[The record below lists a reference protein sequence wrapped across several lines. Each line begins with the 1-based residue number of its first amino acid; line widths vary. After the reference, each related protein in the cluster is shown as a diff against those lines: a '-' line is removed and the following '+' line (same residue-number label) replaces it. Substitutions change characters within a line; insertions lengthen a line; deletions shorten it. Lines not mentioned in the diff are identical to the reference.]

1 MNADRRWLSLLLATA
16 AVAQGPTAPTALA
29 AHEPTAAIADEALVD
44 TDGDGRAEL
53 ICITATGRISRLRIV
68 DGAFATA
75 GELQLRDPSHSLLA
89 FADIDP
95 APGIELVVCDG
106 SGAIWLPWPN
116 GGATPEPKPL
126 ARRARCQLPLGRPQL
141 SPFVQDLDR
150 DGRLDLLVPQLQGVL
165 PFVQEAPAAD
175 GAPVFRALELL
186 PVKAQVELDE
196 VTRGSDQ
203 ERIGALV
210 IPRIE
215 TQDLDGD
222 GRPDLLFRD
231 DLVHT
236 FHLQGGDGKFARR
249 VTVDLRQFEDST
261 PKAAVAPGSTL
272 VLGDRQQLQRGDI
285 DGDGIPDFVI
295 AHRRKVWTFLG
306 GKQGPQFTKARTQA
320 VADDVSAMLLV
331 DLEDDQKADLL
342 TFQVQVPGVGALLL
356 GLVQSIDL
364 DIKAVGY
371 RSENG
376 AFANTPAWRR
386 TITLRIPPLL
396 SLLSRQEELLQRLT
410 DVVGKARMGERG
422 AFTAPG
428 RSDLWLVRGD
438 GKALDLYALDGA
450 APTLASASGRRLLR
464 RVLFD
469 DPDPVFDLD
478 RVFTLL
484 GGFLDE
490 VSGGLIGDRQPVA
503 SAPLRDAAAWRPVAM
518 LPGDVDGD
526 GRDELVVVSERVP
539 AAGAMPD
546 QLPQHCYELVRLPA
560 AK

>member
-1 MNADRRWLSLLLATA
+1 MNAPRTWLTVLFGG
-16 AVAQGPTAPTALA
+16 VALA
-29 AHEPTAAIADEALVD
+29 QQQPALPAHEPAAAIAGEALVD

-53 ICITATGRISRLRIV
+53 VCITASGAITRHRCADGGFRA
-68 DGAFATA
+68 DGA
-75 GELQLRDPSHSLLA
+75 LQLRDPEHSLLA
-89 FADIDP
+89 FADLD
-95 APGIELVVCDG
+95 AQPGLELVVCDG
-106 SGAIWLPWPN
+106 GGAHWLPWPAS
-116 GGATPEPKPL
+116 GTAPEPRPL

-175 GAPVFRALELL
+175 GAPVFRALERL
-186 PVKAQVELDE
+186 PVEAQVELDE

-210 IPRIE
+210 VPRIA
-215 TQDLDGD
+215 TDDLDGD

-236 FHLQGGDGKFARR
+236 FYLQGGDGKFAQR

-285 DGDGIPDFVI
+285 DGDGVPDFVI

-331 DLEDDQKADLL
+331 DLEDDRKADLL

-396 SLLSRQEELLQRLT
+396 SLLSRQEELLERLT
-410 DVVGKARMGERG
+410 AVIGKARKGERG

-428 RSDLWLVRGD
+428 RSDLWLVRPD
-438 GKALDLYALDGA
+438 GKALDLYALDGQ

-490 VSGGLIGDRQPVA
+490 LSGGLIGDRQPVA
-503 SAPLRDAAAWRPVAM
+503 SAPLRDAAAWRPVE
-518 LPGDVDGD
+518 LLVGDVDGD

-539 AAGAMPD
+539 DADTLAEA
-546 QLPQHCYELVRLPA
+546 LPQRVYELVRAPA
-560 AK
+560 K

>member
-1 MNADRRWLSLLLATA
+1 MNATRPWLSLLLGTA
-16 AVAQGPTAPTALA
+16 AVAQQPPALPT
-29 AHEPTAAIADEALVD
+29 HEPTAAIAGEALVD

-53 ICITATGRISRLRIV
+53 ICITAEGSIRRQRFV
-68 DGAFATA
+68 DGAFVTD
-75 GELQLRDPSHSLLA
+75 GELQLRDPTHSLLA
-89 FADIDP
+89 FADLDP
-95 APGIELVVCDG
+95 APGIELVALDG
-106 SGAIWLPWPN
+106 SGAAWLRWPVD
-116 GGATPEPKPL
+116 GMAIAPTTL
-126 ARRARCQLPLGRPQL
+126 SRRARCQLPLGRPQL

-175 GAPVFRALELL
+175 DAPVFRALELL
-186 PVKAQVELDE
+186 PVQTQVELDD

-210 IPRIE
+210 VPRIE

-249 VTVDLRQFEDST
+249 VSVDLRQFEDST

-371 RSENG
+371 RSENS

-410 DVVGKARMGERG
+410 TVVGKARIGERG
-422 AFTAPG
+422 AFTAAG

-438 GKALDLYALDGA
+438 GKALDLYALDGQ
-450 APTLASASGRRLLR
+450 APSLASASGRRLLR

-469 DPDPVFDLD
+469 DPDPVFDLE

-490 VSGGLIGDRQPVA
+490 LSGGLIGDRQPVA
-503 SAPLRDAAAWRPVAM
+503 SAPLRDAAAWRPVE
-518 LPGDVDGD
+518 LLVGDVDGD
-526 GRDELVVVSERVP
+526 RRDDLVVVSERVP
-539 AAGAMPD
+539 GASARASE
-546 QLPQHCYELVRLPA
+546 LPQRAYELVRAPA